1 MPNVSNVHLIHA
13 SIERGSSPLPSTYP
27 LLFLVV
33 LSSWSSLGPPP
44 RRPSTPPELMPHTP
58 LVVGMRP
65 RSPRRHTPL
74 HSTPLAP
81 IHRPTHTHTHDRRTN
96 LRAQAGAERPS
107 QAAPSPDPQQR
118 APHLSGTPLSFSTA
132 PEQHPPRPT
141 QSPWRVPPRHAP
153 RVTSTRHTDTI
164 ASKASPSVSLIFRK
178 DCSPIAPRSS
188 RRPSSTSSPYGAA
201 SPPGGRSCHSA
212 RQGRAT

>member
-44 RRPSTPPELMPHTP
+44 RRPSTPPELMPRTPCGWDAPSIAPPTHT
-58 LVVGMRP
+58 
-65 RSPRRHTPL
+65 SPL
-74 HSTPLAP
+74 HTARANPP
-81 IHRPTHTHTHDRRTN
+81 THTHTHTHDRRTH
-96 LRAQAGAERPS
+96 LRAHAGAERPS

-118 APHLSGTPLSFSTA
+118 APHLSGTPLSLSTA
-132 PEQHPPRPT
+132 PEQHPARPT
-141 QSPWRVPPRHAP
+141 QSPSRVPPRHAP